1 MSTRSFTGSEGNVY
15 DAAADIAFFE
25 GEIAYVMAILGM
37 DLNSFDSTTIDDI
50 ITATRSMFPYTTL
63 TQVFGPMINKDG
75 SIGLR
80 DNPDLTLGR
89 AFHSAAEMMLN
100 NKREMLQEAVRRH
113 FRLLKLAEAA

>member
-1 MSTRSFTGSEGNVY
+1 MSTRSFTGSEGNIY
-15 DAAADIAFFE
+15 DASADIAFLE

-50 ITATRSMFPYTTL
+50 ITETRSMFPYTTL
-63 TQVFGPMINKDG
+63 TQVLSPMINKDG
-75 SIGLR
+75 SIVLR
-80 DNPDLTLGR
+80 DNPDLRVGR
-89 AFHSAAEMMLN
+89 AYHSAAEIMLN

>member
-1 MSTRSFTGSEGNVY
+1 MSTRSFTGSEGNIY

-63 TQVFGPMINKDG
+63 TQVLGPMINKDG

-89 AFHSAAEMMLN
+89 AFHSASEMMLN